1 MKNLSLV
8 ELRASTT
15 VGKKKGEDK
24 ADCLEEKRRVA
35 YGANLC
41 WRTLN
46 FRACATVRQHRL
58 ALCILAKNVSGRASK
73 SQPKM
78 SAGGFQ
84 ICSPKCWLE
93 GFKFPAKNVGWRVSN
108 LQPKMSA
115 GGFQIS
121 SPKCRLEGFKFP
133 AKNVSFRVS
142 KSQPK
147 MSALGFHPI

>member
-1 MKNLSLV
+1 MILCNFNSFLIEHRTPEKYVSWLKKTTMKNLSLV

-84 ICSPKCWLE
+84 ICSPKC
-93 GFKFPAKNVGWRVSN
+93 
-108 LQPKMSA
+108 
-115 GGFQIS
+115 
-121 SPKCRLEGFKFP
+121 RLEGFKFP
-133 AKNVSFRVS
+133 AQNVGWRVS
-142 KSQPK
+142 NFQPK
-147 MSALGFHPI
+147 MSALGFQNLSQKCQL